1 MLQYRVWVSIMCV
14 VIFVSL
20 CVCGSLYRRYWQPF
34 FLHVTVCYWSWFLL
48 WSSSWS
54 SFSLSSFFFSII
66 FRGFFSLTSVS
77 FCFLSHSIHVATS
90 YATGGNG
97 RNVHATD
104 DDGDAESPDDA
115 PPFHEQRRRDVSL
128 YYAHVLYVQ
137 QGLHGLSE
145 TWGTESWLAAWILV
159 FGSLSSSY
167 ALRYFWKC
175 PKCTI

>member
-20 CVCGSLYRRYWQPF
+20 CVCGSLYRRYWQLFFTCYRLLLELILTLIF
-34 FLHVTVCYWSWFLL
+34 FLVFFLPV
-48 WSSSWS
+48 
-54 SFSLSSFFFSII
+54 FFLFLHNLQG
-66 FRGFFSLTSVS
+66 FFFSLTSVS

-97 RNVHATD
+97 RNVLSAD

-159 FGSLSSSY
+159 FGSLLSSY